1 MKKRMIGVVTSAKCS
16 KTRRV
21 EVDRLYRHPKYG
33 KIVRSRTICHVHD
46 EENSAREGDT
56 VEIVE
61 SRPLSRTKRWQLL
74 RIVKSG
80 AGTPAVEEVQ
90 VP

>member
-1 MKKRMIGVVTSAKCS
+1 MKKRLIGLVTSDKRN

-46 EENSAREGDT
+46 EENTAKEGDT
-56 VEIVE
+56 VEIIE
-61 SRPLSRTKRWQLL
+61 TRPLSKTKRWDLL

-80 AGTPAVEEVQ
+80 STAPAVEEVQ

>member
-1 MKKRMIGVVTSAKCS
+1 MKKRLIGVVTSDKCS

-21 EVDRLYRHPKYG
+21 EVQRLYRHPKYG
-33 KIVRSRTICHVHD
+33 KIVRARTVCHVHD

-61 SRPLSRTKRWQLL
+61 TRPLSKTKRWQLL

-80 AGTPAVEEVQ
+80 SATQAVEEVQ

>member
-1 MKKRMIGVVTSAKCS
+1 MKKRLIGVVTSDKRN

-46 EENSAREGDT
+46 EQNSAKEGDT

-61 SRPLSRTKRWQLL
+61 SRPLSKQKRWDLL
-74 RIVKSG
+74 RIVKSS
-80 AGTPAVEEVQ
+80 TMPAAAEDV
-90 VP
+90 

>member
-1 MKKRMIGVVTSAKCS
+1 MKKRMIGLVTSDKCS

-21 EVDRLYRHPKYG
+21 EVARLYRHPKYG

-46 EENSAREGDT
+46 EENAAHTGDT

-61 SRPLSRTKRWQLL
+61 TRPLSKTKRWQLL

-80 AGTPAVEEVQ
+80 SGTPAVEEVQ

>member
-1 MKKRMIGVVTSAKCS
+1 MKKRMIGVVTSDKCS

-21 EVDRLYRHPKYG
+21 EVERLYRHPKYG

-46 EENSAREGDT
+46 EQNSAREGDT

-61 SRPLSRTKRWQLL
+61 TRPLSKTKRWQLL
-74 RIVKSG
+74 RVVKSSS
-80 AGTPAVEEVQ
+80 TPPAVEEVQ

>member
-1 MKKRMIGVVTSAKCS
+1 MKKRLIGVVTSDKRS

-21 EVDRLYRHPKYG
+21 EVARLYRHPKYG

-46 EENSAREGDT
+46 EQNTAKEGDT

-61 SRPLSRTKRWQLL
+61 TRPLSKTKRWQLL
-74 RIVKSG
+74 RIVKPGSS
-80 AGTPAVEEVQ
+80 ALALEEE
-90 VP
+90 

>member
-1 MKKRMIGVVTSAKCS
+1 M
-16 KTRRV
+16 
-21 EVDRLYRHPKYG
+21 
-33 KIVRSRTICHVHD
+33 HD

>member
-1 MKKRMIGVVTSAKCS
+1 MKKRLIGVVTSAKCS

-21 EVDRLYRHPKYG
+21 EVERLYRHPKYG

-61 SRPLSRTKRWQLL
+61 TRPLSRTKRWQLL

>member
-1 MKKRMIGVVTSAKCS
+1 MKKRLIGVVTSDKCN

-21 EVDRLYRHPKYG
+21 EVERLYRHPKYG
-33 KIVRSRTICHVHD
+33 KTVRSRTICHVHD
-46 EENSAREGDT
+46 EENSAHEGDT

-61 SRPLSRTKRWQLL
+61 TRPLSKTKRWQLL

-80 AGTPAVEEVQ
+80 SATPAVEEVQ